1 MTDSPCLSSTLFSPL
16 PLSHY
21 LSHTLPLSLPD
32 RPSTRTSSSAL
43 FSVLGTM
50 TPRDSFFVPLKLHHS
65 AVPPRS
71 RYLSRAMEK
80 ACQLIVKRRE
90 RQRQPSRKERSTDG
104 SFDLRAK
111 PAGDFVKEKIFGRTT
126 GRTRAS

>member
-1 MTDSPCLSSTLFSPL
+1 
-16 PLSHY
+16 
-21 LSHTLPLSLPD
+21 
-32 RPSTRTSSSAL
+32 
-43 FSVLGTM
+43 M

>member
-1 MTDSPCLSSTLFSPL
+1 MTDSPCLSFALFSPL
-16 PLSHY
+16 PLSSIS
-21 LSHTLPLSLPD
+21 LSLSLPG
-32 RPSTRTSSSAL
+32 RPSTRTSSPAL

-104 SFDLRAK
+104 PFDLRAK
-111 PAGDFVKEKIFGRTT
+111 PAGDFEEEKIFGRTT
-126 GRTRAS
+126 GRARAS